1 MRKHMKENNHC
12 ILLYQMLSVIVSFLI
27 FSNEKQ
33 VILKNRTQQQFVI
46 SNRILIV
53 LPLSLLLT
61 TQTLSLDPKCVTP
74 N

>member
-1 MRKHMKENNHC
+1 MKENNHC

-53 LPLSLLLT
+53 SPFSLLLT
-61 TQTLSLDPKCVTP
+61 TQTLSLGPQVS
-74 N
+74 

>member
-12 ILLYQMLSVIVSFLI
+12 ILLYQMLSGIVLFLI

-53 LPLSLLLT
+53 SPFSLLLT
-61 TQTLSLDPKCVTP
+61 TQTLSLGPQVC
-74 N
+74 